1 MIFSR
6 RPNGRTFLGVGIAL
20 ILVGSAITAVSG
32 VEWASMMFHYGQY
45 GWPAAKLVGGLIVLA
60 LGYIVLELELIR
72 LKKET

>member
-6 RPNGRTFLGVGIAL
+6 RPNGRTFLGVGILL
-20 ILVGSAITAVSG
+20 ILVGAAITAISG
-32 VEWASMMFHYGQY
+32 VEWASVIFKYGQY

>member
-6 RPNGRTFLGVGIAL
+6 KPNGRTFLGVGILL
-20 ILVGSAITAVSG
+20 ILVGAAITAISG
-32 VEWASMMFHYGQY
+32 VEWVGMLFGFGQF

-60 LGYIVLELELIR
+60 LGYIALELELIR